1 MLSAQDKEEMLADAA
16 SAERRESFRRLRQI
30 QESRRMTLDEYCQFC
45 ESTARLFPF
54 QRPFKPQS
62 AATDFRL

>member
-16 SAERRESFRRLRQI
+16 STERRGSFRRLRQI

-45 ESTARLFPF
+45 ESAARLFPS
-54 QRPFKPQS
+54 QRPFKPPTAGS
-62 AATDFRL
+62 DFRL